1 VIAVAISRDPVAKG
15 VARELGLAGSPGAS
29 YLSTARMG
37 DLLVLFYDG
46 DSVEPPP
53 EDELRRLGVSHLVV
67 PSRHEMARPRPMLT
81 AHTPGV
87 APSLSVAH
95 ASLKSWLFRRI
106 CSEKPEGFDCAL
118 EATHH
123 APNTEEVSVT
133 FIEVGSTEKEWG
145 DPRALRALASA
156 LGELPQFG
164 DRAEAQPV
172 MSVGDLHYSLL
183 TSEVLNGAMDVG
195 HIIHKDVATADL
207 ALRALAKH
215 VVAPKKVVIYR
226 KSLKG
231 PIRRDVIDVLRR
243 RVELD
248 VR

>member
-1 VIAVAISRDPVAKG
+1 VMAIAISKDPVARG

-29 YLSTARMG
+29 YLSTAKMG
-37 DLLVLFYDG
+37 DVLVLFYDG

-53 EDELRRLGVSHLVV
+53 EEALKALGVSHLVV

-81 AHTPGV
+81 AHTPGT

-95 ASLKSWLFRRI
+95 AGLKSWLLRRI
-106 CSEKPEGFDCAL
+106 CSERPEDFDCAL

-123 APNTEEVSVT
+123 APNTEEISVT
-133 FIEVGSTEKEWG
+133 FVEVGSTEREWR
-145 DPRALRALASA
+145 DRRALRALASA
-156 LGELPQFG
+156 LGELPRFEA
-164 DRAEAQPV
+164 RAPPV

-183 TSEVLNGAMDVG
+183 TAEVVDGAVDVG
-195 HIIHKDVATADL
+195 HVVHKDVATADL
-207 ALRALAKH
+207 AVRAFMKH
-215 VVAPKKVVIYR
+215 VTRPRKVVVYR

-231 PIRRDVIDVLRR
+231 PVRRDVMDALARYA
-243 RVELD
+243 ELD